1 MPSFISE
8 LRSMLGFIVGVF
20 VGGTI
25 AFLVFAILGVAKMDD
40 RDEFTC
46 SKNKKETNKEQSD
59 TKVGCT
65 FDE

>member
-1 MPSFISE
+1 
-8 LRSMLGFIVGVF
+8 MLGFIGGVF

-40 RDEFTC
+40 RDEFSC
-46 SKNKKETNKEQSD
+46 SKNNKNTKDDQAE
-59 TKVGCT
+59 TKVGCM

>member
-1 MPSFISE
+1 
-8 LRSMLGFIVGVF
+8 MLGFIVGVF

-40 RDEFTC
+40 RDDMSC
-46 SKNKKETNKEQSD
+46 SNYQKKTNEVQSETE
-59 TKVGCT
+59 VGCT

>member
-1 MPSFISE
+1 MMPSFISE

-40 RDEFTC
+40 HDEFSC
-46 SKNKKETNKEQSD
+46 SKKKQIKNNLIRR
-59 TKVGCT
+59 
-65 FDE
+65 

>member
-1 MPSFISE
+1 
-8 LRSMLGFIVGVF
+8 MLGFIVGVF

-40 RDEFTC
+40 RAEFSC
-46 SKNKKETNKEQSD
+46 SKNNKNTKDDQAE
-59 TKVGCT
+59 TKVGCM

>member
-1 MPSFISE
+1 
-8 LRSMLGFIVGVF
+8 MLGFIVGVF

-25 AFLVFAILGVAKMDD
+25 AFLVFAILGVAKMGD